1 MYFVDIDYFV
11 YKLLHIYVEIRR
23 VKIKKKIE
31 KGIEGG

>member
-1 MYFVDIDYFV
+1 MFFIDIDYFED
-11 YKLLHIYVEIRR
+11 KLLHIYVEIRR